1 MTDILKTIEAYK
13 RREVAQAKVRMPFE
27 TLARKAHDH
36 DPPRGFL
43 KAIEAKHKTG
53 HFALIAEIKKAS
65 PSKGLIRTNFDP
77 PAHARAYEAG
87 GAACLS
93 VLTDNPSFQG
103 DLTDLK
109 SARRA
114 THLPCLRK
122 DFLFDPYQV
131 YEARAYGADCI
142 LIIMACV
149 SDAEASALTRAA
161 HDLSIDILVE
171 VHEEAELTRA
181 LRLETRLVGVNN
193 RDLRTFQT
201 SLETSNRLAE
211 KIPSDRIVVSES
223 GIFSHQDCLRLKTHG
238 ISTFLVGESLMRQ
251 NDVTS
256 ATRDLLIG
264 APPHASAEH
273 EKPEHRSP

>member
-13 RREVAQAKVRMPFE
+13 RREIAQAKVRMPFE

-43 KAIEAKHKTG
+43 KAIEAKHETG
-53 HFALIAEIKKAS
+53 HFSLIAEIKKAS
-65 PSKGLIRTNFDP
+65 PSKGLIRADFDP
-77 PAHARAYEAG
+77 PALARAYDAG
-87 GAACLS
+87 GATCLS
-93 VLTDNPSFQG
+93 VLTDKPSFQG
-103 DLTDLK
+103 DLLDLEA
-109 SARRA
+109 ARRA
-114 THLPCLRK
+114 IHLPCLRK

-171 VHEEAELTRA
+171 VHEEAELARA
-181 LRLETRLVGVNN
+181 LSLETRLIGVNN
-193 RDLRTFQT
+193 RDLRTFKT
-201 SLETSNRLAE
+201 SIEVCERLAE
-211 KIPSDRIVVSES
+211 KIPPDRIVVAES
-223 GIFSHQDCLRLKTHG
+223 GIATHQDCLRLQAHG

-251 NDVTS
+251 KDVTA
-256 ATRDLLIG
+256 ATQDLLSG
-264 APPHASAEH
+264 QTPHASPAQDKREH
-273 EKPEHRSP
+273 GLL